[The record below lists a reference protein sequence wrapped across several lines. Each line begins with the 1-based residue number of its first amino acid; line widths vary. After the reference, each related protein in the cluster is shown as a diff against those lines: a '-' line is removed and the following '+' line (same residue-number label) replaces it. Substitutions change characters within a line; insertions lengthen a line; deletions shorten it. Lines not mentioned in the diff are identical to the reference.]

1 VFFRAASL
9 EEAVLVLK
17 EIFAVDSAVLF
28 SGEAWFEALKC
39 MEFFGL
45 LPADALTWSHVL
57 TNTGL
62 GLTLCV
68 VLLTLLDIG
77 EGRGGK
83 LVERVSVCVF
93 PVRWAF
99 CLLLLAAILL
109 YGSFEPSGFYYF
121 QF

>member
-1 VFFRAASL
+1 MVSN
-9 EEAVLVLK
+9 
-17 EIFAVDSAVLF
+17 AVDSA
-28 SGEAWFEALKC
+28 
-39 MEFFGL
+39 
-45 LPADALTWSHVL
+45 P
-57 TNTGL
+57 
-62 GLTLCV
+62 CV
-68 VLLTLLDIG
+68 ALLTLLDVG

-83 LVERVSVCVF
+83 LVERVSACVF